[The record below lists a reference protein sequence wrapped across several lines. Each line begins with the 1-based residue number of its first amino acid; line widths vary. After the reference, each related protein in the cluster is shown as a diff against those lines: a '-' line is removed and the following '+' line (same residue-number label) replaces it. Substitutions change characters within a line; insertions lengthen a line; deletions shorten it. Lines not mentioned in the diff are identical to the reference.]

1 MGKKGLLLVIGLFCS
16 FSINADDIYPDDDEV
31 VVNTSKT
38 VTVDSQD
45 DTNELRTA
53 YGLGFFSY
61 DGFENYGLSGGLYK
75 FNGVGMTYNI
85 RSNYKFK
92 DNQNTSNA
100 DWLLN
105 FSMGIYKNE
114 DVMFMITPEIGPS
127 LGSRYVY
134 EDGKVKDKMFI
145 DGFVGIKATVIYKK
159 LVLSAGYHIWAPKWK
174 FGKDEKADG
183 FYAQLGF
190 DF

>member
-31 VVNTSKT
+31 VVNSSKP
-38 VTVDSQD
+38 VKIENHS
-45 DTNELRTA
+45 DTNDRKGY

-61 DGFENYGLSGGLYK
+61 DGGENYGLSFGGYI
-75 FNGVGMTYNI
+75 FNDVGMGFNLRANFKKREESTYNSDI
-85 RSNYKFK
+85 
-92 DNQNTSNA
+92 
-100 DWLLN
+100 LLN
-105 FSMGIYKNE
+105 YSIGLYKNE

-127 LGSRYVY
+127 LGSRSVY

>member
-45 DTNELRTA
+45 DTNELRTT

-61 DGFENYGLSGGLYK
+61 DGFENYGLSSGLYK
-75 FNGVGMTYNI
+75 FNGVGMGLNFRANFKKREESTYNSDI
-85 RSNYKFK
+85 
-92 DNQNTSNA
+92 
-100 DWLLN
+100 LLN
-105 FSMGIYKNE
+105 YSIGLYKNE

-127 LGSRYVY
+127 LGSRSVY
-134 EDGKVKDKMFI
+134 EDGKVKDKMFII